1 MTYTLDIFNTKGKK
15 VETVDLDT
23 AVFNDENINESLIH
37 EFFLLQRA
45 NARHPI
51 AHTKTR
57 AEINRSGKKLYK
69 QKGTGNA
76 RVGDASSPIRRK
88 GWVAF
93 GPRNDRDYTKTM
105 NKKARRLALSGLLT
119 LKAKSSSL
127 VGLDMF
133 KFDEIKTKNAI
144 EVLKNI
150 GINTTKTLVVIPT
163 KDDVLTK
170 SFRNIQN
177 VKYLLADYVNP
188 YDLLNSDKIM
198 FVGDALQ
205 KVVAILK

>member
-1 MTYTLDIFNTKGKK
+1 
-15 VETVDLDT
+15 
-23 AVFNDENINESLIH
+23 
-37 EFFLLQRA
+37 
-45 NARHPI
+45 
-51 AHTKTR
+51 
-57 AEINRSGKKLYK
+57 
-69 QKGTGNA
+69 
-76 RVGDASSPIRRK
+76 
-88 GWVAF
+88 
-93 GPRNDRDYTKTM
+93 M

-150 GINTTKTLVVIPT
+150 GIDTAKTLVVIPT

-205 KVVAILK
+205 KIVAILK